1 MTRPCEGSD
10 TQASVDDGAVRVA
23 NPLLE
28 AEIDDGDAD
37 EATDRT
43 ALHARNEGSLTPL
56 ARPHRPVHD
65 DVTLRED
72 VWALL
77 EGPAACPDTACGRT
91 TPTDR
96 RASRPHGRIEIC
108 AKQYHGVGS
117 VDLRSRFP
125 WVRP

>member
-1 MTRPCEGSD
+1 VTRPCEGSD

-43 ALHARNEGSLTPL
+43 ALHVRNEGSLTPL
-56 ARPHRPVHD
+56 ARPHRPVRD

-72 VWALL
+72 RWALL
-77 EGPAACPDTACGRT
+77 EAQPRAQTRRAAGRL
-91 TPTDR
+91 PTDR
-96 RASRPHGRIEIC
+96 RASRPHGRIGTC

>member
-43 ALHARNEGSLTPL
+43 ALHVRNEGSLTPL
-56 ARPHRPVHD
+56 ARPHRPVRD
-65 DVTLRED
+65 DVSLRED
-72 VWALL
+72 GWALL
-77 EGPAACPDTACGRT
+77 EAQPRAQT
-91 TPTDR
+91 R
-96 RASRPHGRIEIC
+96 RAAGRLASTVERPVPT
-108 AKQYHGVGS
+108 AGS
-117 VDLRSRFP
+117 EP
-125 WVRP
+125 VRNSTMGSDR